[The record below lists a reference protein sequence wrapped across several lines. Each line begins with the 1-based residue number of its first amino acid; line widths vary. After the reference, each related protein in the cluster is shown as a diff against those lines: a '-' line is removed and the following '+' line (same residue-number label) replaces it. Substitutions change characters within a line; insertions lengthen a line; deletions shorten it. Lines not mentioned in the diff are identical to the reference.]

1 LISRH
6 SEIHESFN
14 RLFSLRSLWLKL
26 VQWIVEDLSVV
37 GEEFTHLLKEF
48 SGAMND
54 ILENSL
60 ENTLVDLSLFRH
72 GGEVWFG
79 QRFHDEI
86 LGLSL
91 ELGHLWLVHELM
103 LTKEGIRELDI
114 EDSHVVSDLLISYDT
129 KTWHVNG
136 TSNFDLA
143 VAPLNKGLP
152 DYVISSLRNDAS
164 DGVGI
169 TSKVSLNSLVAKRL
183 NIEVAVAT
191 S

>member
-1 LISRH
+1 
-6 SEIHESFN
+6 
-14 RLFSLRSLWLKL
+14 
-26 VQWIVEDLSVV
+26 
-37 GEEFTHLLKEF
+37 
-48 SGAMND
+48 MND
-54 ILENSL
+54 VLKNGL
-60 ENTLVDLSLFRH
+60 ENTLVDLSLFSH
-72 GGEVWFG
+72 CGKVWLG

-86 LGLSL
+86 LGLSF

-114 EDSHVVSDLLISYDT
+114 KDSHVVSDLLISDDT
-129 KTWHVNG
+129 ETWHVNG

-143 VAPLNKGLP
+143 VAPFNKSLP

>member
-1 LISRH
+1 
-6 SEIHESFN
+6 
-14 RLFSLRSLWLKL
+14 LFSLRSLWLKL

-37 GEEFTHLLKEF
+37 GEEFTHLLKVDLNNVVLLKEF

-54 ILENSL
+54 VLENSL

-72 GGEVWFG
+72 GGEVWLG

-114 EDSHVVSDLLISYDT
+114 EDSHVVSDLLISDDT

-183 NIEVAVAT
+183 NIEVVVAT